1 VELPDSTIRM
11 KPWLLNIL
19 ACPIDKHHPLEAYI
33 FSWETPEKETN
44 DIVADSGKPKKE
56 LEEKYTILRKQLSD
70 GTISPPSIEAIKDLT
85 GFNKIITLQTKVTTL
100 LSAKLE
106 SKEDLDT
113 LYSYLNIL
121 EVREGLLVCPECSRW
136 YPIGRSV
143 ESIPELMPDEL
154 REPEKELEWLG
165 KWKGV
170 VPSKVLETGKPFKL
184 E

>member
-1 VELPDSTIRM
+1 L

-19 ACPIDKHHPLEAYI
+19 ACPIDKHHPLETY
-33 FSWETPEKETN
+33 FFRWETPEAELK
-44 DIVADSGKPKKE
+44 VASKDAGKPLKE
-56 LEEKYTILRKQLSD
+56 LEEKYRILKKQLSD
-70 GTISPPSIEAIKDLT
+70 GTISPLSIAAIIDLT
-85 GFNKIITLQTKVTTL
+85 GSKHTASLLAKTTKLLQGQP
-100 LSAKLE
+100 E

-113 LYSYLNIL
+113 IYRYLNIL
-121 EVREGLLVCPECSRW
+121 EVGEGLIFCPECGRW

-154 REPEKELEWLG
+154 REKEKELEWLD

-170 VPSKVLETGKPFKL
+170 VPRKVLDEGKPFKL